1 VSFIKWV
8 EDDEATGKTAEVYA
22 SWRSR
27 NPGREGM
34 PDILKCFSLR
44 PDVLKSVIRFSDEL
58 HFSTGHLDRRVK
70 EMLAT
75 YVSGLNAC
83 CY

>member
-1 VSFIKWV
+1 MAFINWT
-8 EDDEATGKTAEVYA
+8 EDDEATGKTAEIYA

-27 NPGREGM
+27 NPGRDGM
-34 PDILKCFSLR
+34 PDILKCFSPR
-44 PDVLKSVIRFSDEL
+44 PDVLASVIRFSDEL
-58 HFSTGHLDRRVK
+58 HFSDGHLDRRVK

-83 CY
+83 RY

>member
-1 VSFIKWV
+1 MAFIDWV
-8 EDDEATGKTAEVYA
+8 EDDEATGKNAEIYA
-22 SWRSR
+22 AWRAR
-27 NPGREGM
+27 NPGRDGM
-34 PDILKCFSLR
+34 PDILKCFSSR
-44 PDVLKSVIRFSDEL
+44 PDVMESVIRFSDEL

-83 CY
+83 RD

>member
-1 VSFIKWV
+1 MAFIEWV
-8 EDDEATGKTAEVYA
+8 EDGEATGKTATIYA
-22 SWRSR
+22 SWRVR
-27 NPGREGM
+27 NPGREEM
-34 PDILKCFSLR
+34 PDILKCFSPR
-44 PDVLKSVIRFSDEL
+44 PDVLETVMRFSDEL

-83 CY
+83 RY